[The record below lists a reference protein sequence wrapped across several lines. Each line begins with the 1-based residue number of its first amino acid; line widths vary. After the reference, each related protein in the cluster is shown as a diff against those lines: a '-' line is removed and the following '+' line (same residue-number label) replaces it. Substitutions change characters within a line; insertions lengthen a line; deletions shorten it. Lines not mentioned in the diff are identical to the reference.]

1 MKIFERFFIL
11 LILIAYIL
19 KYYNVVGANSLLF
32 FSSIILGVYYFLFS
46 FLVFNSISLNEVFKA
61 QTYRD
66 MPALHG
72 IISVYSGV
80 IYSSLIFALLMRILG
95 YPYGNSS
102 LITSGI
108 CFIILFLII
117 IYKYSKT
124 YKLFFREQLIRSIIY
139 IIMFI
144 LHFFLI

>member
-19 KYYNVVGANSLLF
+19 KYYNVVGANS
-32 FSSIILGVYYFLFS
+32 LFS